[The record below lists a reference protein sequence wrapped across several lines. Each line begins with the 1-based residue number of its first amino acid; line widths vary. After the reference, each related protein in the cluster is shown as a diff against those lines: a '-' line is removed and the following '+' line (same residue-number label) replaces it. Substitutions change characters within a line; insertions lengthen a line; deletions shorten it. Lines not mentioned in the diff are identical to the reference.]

1 MHLPAPCGGKSVIN
15 KLLLAGLVLVWSGA
29 AFAQSCAHDF
39 EFVSASGDVKSEDY
53 IAALKKGLG
62 ATTKGYHATFM
73 SIAADP
79 YIQHSPDL
87 PDGWQP
93 V

>member
-1 MHLPAPCGGKSVIN
+1 MIN

-62 ATTKGYHATFM
+62 ATTKGDHATFM